1 MAGSV
6 MPAFESSAG
15 VVWGGR
21 KKENHRNEMIPH
33 SCDSFSWETRLPQI
47 IFHPAKLISDKQNL
61 PMAPQQSEP
70 GFHHAVLPFHLQKRC
85 ILRNGFF
92 LVTTAH

>member
-1 MAGSV
+1 
-6 MPAFESSAG
+6 
-15 VVWGGR
+15 
-21 KKENHRNEMIPH
+21 MIPH
-33 SCDSFSWETRLPQI
+33 SCDFSWETRLPQI
-47 IFHPAKLISDKQNL
+47 IFHPAQLISDKQNL

-70 GFHHAVLPFHLQKRC
+70 GFTMPSCHFTCKKRC

>member
-33 SCDSFSWETRLPQI
+33 SCDSFSWETHLPQI
-47 IFHPAKLISDKQNL
+47 IFHPAQLISDKQNL

-85 ILRNGFF
+85 ILRNSFF